1 MQVLYRGAAV
11 LALALLIPSAA
22 FADLRRVDLKIM
34 GMD

>member
-1 MQVLYRGAAV
+1 MNNLRRAATV

-22 FADLRRVDLKIM
+22 FADLRRIDLKVM